1 MLYLHIFHYN
11 EKILKARAYL
21 VWFTALFPETKVL
34 GKSCLLKK
42 KKKIVAMLRSEHQ
55 RVLGYLKMNLHISKA
70 CFPFPKYK

>member
-42 KKKIVAMLRSEHQ
+42 KKKNCSHAQIRASKSIGLPQNESP
-55 RVLGYLKMNLHISKA
+55 YLKGMLSI
-70 CFPFPKYK
+70 PQI